1 MSTFCTALFFLC
13 LFMGLFLFFGFSG
26 SITFLYML
34 QNLLQNKGKIVLGL
48 LLVFLFALIR
58 EFETQ
63 LFYDPFLSFFKGDYA
78 NSPLPKY
85 DSFCLFLG
93 LLLRFGLNSLLS
105 LALLYVIFEDK
116 DMLQFS
122 GMLFVV
128 FFVLLILALFCLL
141 SFLNQ
146 NYLLLFYVR
155 RFLIQPI
162 FILLFIPGFYY
173 QKRLK

>member
-1 MSTFCTALFFLC
+1 
-13 LFMGLFLFFGFSG
+13 
-26 SITFLYML
+26 ML
-34 QNLLQNKGKIVLGL
+34 KNLLQNKGKIVLGL
-48 LLVFLFALIR
+48 LLVFLLVLIR

-63 LFYDPFLSFFKGDYA
+63 LFYDPFLAFFKSDYA
-78 NSPLPKY
+78 GQPLPIY
-85 DSFCLFLG
+85 EPIPLFLG
-93 LLLRFGLNSLLS
+93 LLLRYGLNSLLS

-122 GMLFVV
+122 GVLFAV
-128 FFVLLILALFCLL
+128 FFVVLLLTFFYIL
-141 SFLNQ
+141 SFQNQ

-173 QKRLK
+173 QKHL

>member
-1 MSTFCTALFFLC
+1 
-13 LFMGLFLFFGFSG
+13 MGLFLFFGFSG

-128 FFVLLILALFCLL
+128 FFCAANTCLVLSSFFSESKLFTSFLCAKVFDSTYFYPALHPRILL
-141 SFLNQ
+141 S
-146 NYLLLFYVR
+146 
-155 RFLIQPI
+155 
-162 FILLFIPGFYY
+162 
-173 QKRLK
+173 KAS